1 MLKHKKNNRQ
11 DKDMKYI
18 VYKTYVIGLYGIHV
32 KFREK
37 NDCVLYL
44 CTLGPCAKQE
54 LFYPVHLKEREC
66 SWILKGEFT
75 RKRFALK
82 KRESNF

>member
-44 CTLGPCAKQE
+44 CTSVPSVLVPSRNFST
-54 LFYPVHLKEREC
+54 LY
-66 SWILKGEFT
+66 T
-75 RKRFALK
+75 LK
-82 KRESNF
+82 KGSVPEF

>member
-32 KFREK
+32 KFRDK
-37 NDCVLYL
+37 MIVYCTCVLLYPRSL
-44 CTLGPCAKQE
+44 CQAGTFLPCT
-54 LFYPVHLKEREC
+54 P
-66 SWILKGEFT
+66 
-75 RKRFALK
+75 
-82 KRESNF
+82 